1 MANGLVQG
9 MGLCAA
15 VLWRL
20 VGLFMAYYF
29 TNISIVNLVYGSL
42 ATVIVVLL
50 FLEIA
55 FIILL
60 LGAQVIAELEASS
73 AAGLHWYEKP
83 TRALPQGPK
92 PSAAAQ

>member
-1 MANGLVQG
+1 MV
-9 MGLCAA
+9 
-15 VLWRL
+15 
-20 VGLFMAYYF
+20 YYF
-29 TNISIVNLVYGSL
+29 TKISMVNLIYGSL

-73 AAGLHWYEKP
+73 ALGLPWHKKP
-83 TRALPQGPK
+83 EQAERETL
-92 PSAAAQ
+92 